1 MVRAN
6 LLTLVSKHYGSD
18 SVGNQIPVET
28 IRTVYCSAVSV
39 SQSEFFRGGEQ
50 GLQPSHKFIL
60 FRYDYSG
67 EDEVEFEGH
76 RYTVYRTYAD
86 ESDNIEL
93 YVQRRVGS

>member
-6 LLTLVSKHYGSD
+6 LLTLVSKRFEPD
-18 SVGNQIPVET
+18 EIGNQVSVET
-28 IRTVYCSAVSV
+28 TRTVYCSAVSV

-60 FRYDYSG
+60 FRYDYNG
-67 EDEVEFEGH
+67 EDEVEFEGK

-86 ESDNIEL
+86 EADAIEL
-93 YVQRRVGS
+93 YAQRRVGV